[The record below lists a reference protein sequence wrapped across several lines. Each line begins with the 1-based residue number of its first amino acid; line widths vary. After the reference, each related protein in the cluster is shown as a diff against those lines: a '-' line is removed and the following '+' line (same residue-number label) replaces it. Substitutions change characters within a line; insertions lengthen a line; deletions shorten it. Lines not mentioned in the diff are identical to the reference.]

1 MNPEPTTPAPEGGAS
16 CANCHGAHETQRCP
30 GLQWTPSQSLLQG
43 ATEERKFDPI
53 LEAVGNE
60 QVRCYEQG
68 DARSCYKY
76 LIFAPGHA
84 DKFCKAVNEEVDKCL
99 AASQRENEKLREERD
114 ATLKAGM
121 DAHEIALAQCDRLR
135 SSLATKDAQIAE
147 LREGLRISK
156 LEHEMTDR
164 ARLGWNRVWLE
175 EVEKN
180 NALRAELSSLKTERD
195 DAKLLF
201 NDAVQAER
209 AVLEENKALNTECE
223 GLKKEVDQARAT
235 RRAFVKLAKDH
246 HAKITANNKALTARA
261 EAAEKAR
268 DRWMSACDITA
279 GERDAALALVETCRK
294 SLDKIANDERVGP
307 WQSNPGLNER
317 HIAKNVLA
325 SLPVAGTDKRTTPDR
340 SNWTQDDAEEA
351 KLP

>member
-1 MNPEPTTPAPEGGAS
+1 MSGKCSNCGTQYFGTELTSCQLCGFALTPHAMNPDSTTPAPEGPCYYCGGPHRS
-16 CANCHGAHETQRCP
+16 LQCP
-30 GLQWTPSQSLLQG
+30 KTMAEIVAEPPAQSLPQG
-43 ATEERKFDPI
+43 TTGVDAAKRIARATAEKIAFYNYEGRRLAIEEAI
-53 LEAVGNE
+53 TA
-60 QVRCYEQG
+60 
-68 DARSCYKY
+68 S
-76 LIFAPGHA
+76 
-84 DKFCKAVNEEVDKCL
+84 L
-99 AASQRENEKLREERD
+99 AALQRENEKLQIRLEEFTD
-114 ATLKAGM
+114 SIG
-121 DAHEIALAQCDRLR
+121 ALSEMNNIKIEELDRLR
-135 SSLATKDAQIAE
+135 SSLATKDAQIVE
-147 LREGLRISK
+147 LRKQFAG
-156 LEHEMTDR
+156 
-164 ARLGWNRVWLE
+164 A
-175 EVEKN
+175 VEIGKSHRDEAD
-180 NALRAELSSLKTERD
+180 ALRAELSALIAESMSISEGCESRIAALKTEC
-195 DAKLLF
+195 
-201 NDAVQAER
+201 ER
-209 AVLEENKALNTECE
+209 
-223 GLKKEVDQARAT
+223 LKKEVDQARAT